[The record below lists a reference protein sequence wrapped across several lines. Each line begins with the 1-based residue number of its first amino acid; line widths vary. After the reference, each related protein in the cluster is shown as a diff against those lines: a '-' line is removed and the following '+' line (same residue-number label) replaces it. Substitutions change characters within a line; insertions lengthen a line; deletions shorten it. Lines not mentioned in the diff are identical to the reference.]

1 MLVSW
6 EEEECSGML
15 TGFPGWMFSRLTGGN
30 MGACIGKLHGIL
42 HEMLDHA
49 TQFAAWMVNLGK
61 RVFKICFVC
70 K

>member
-1 MLVSW
+1 
-6 EEEECSGML
+6 ML

-30 MGACIGKLHGIL
+30 MGACIGKPHGIL
-42 HEMLDHA
+42 HEILGHV

-61 RVFKICFVC
+61 RAFKICFVC